1 MSTDGIQQQYIPAS
15 LDGLVY
21 VDVDGLTVNGVPV
34 DLDNLVP
41 YTNATKNLNLG
52 TFNFETLGN
61 VSAKQHIFPSF
72 PSTLM
77 TGAMTSSIFT
87 ADAWGF
93 ANTISTVSLSPTVT
107 TSYLTLSNLINNS
120 TIVTFQ
126 NDGIA
131 NFGSTIVRTSHMASN
146 VYDVVNLSTLQAS
159 NAFIENVNALNFVKY
174 VGSTDDLDMGAST
187 IKTTGLIH
195 AGALRITSSISNT
208 DYSISVNGT
217 DYLEFTNLTSL
228 QKVYTDGDSIW
239 IPNRIFCNSTIYT
252 NDLQMGNTIY
262 FSYGTGQQ
270 WGTTINGS
278 AEYEIQDD
286 LGAMRLRLSKSTGLT
301 VSTLNIT
308 NVPSATP
315 TLALG
320 VNGSGGVVS
329 FAVPSGA
336 SFPFT
341 GTTNINGGLQ
351 TIQNATQFNPSL
363 DANSYFV
370 TGVFPTTYVFT
381 TNWTVNPV
389 SGTEANVALD
399 PAVFYFDTNHKYI
412 ISFTGIYGTGATW
425 VGTVFNSSTATTV
438 SDASI
443 AITTS
448 PQNLS
453 ITFTAGSSNPSIY
466 LRFVGSSGTLRFTN
480 FTIKEVD
487 LQIMGNVALSS
498 EIDSNIV
505 QSNGR
510 TANVANALRVNQT
523 SVATAPTLTTA
534 SLPAGVSASSLS
546 GSYTLTAT
554 AGGATFGMWLGSSFT
569 YMAGAKYTFTFTG
582 FSTNAT
588 ATQAMIMYVNTY
600 TGGSGTFIGDYI
612 VNVPITSS
620 TVSGSFTATSN
631 NNVVFNFISSAAG
644 RSISFTGFTLTRADT
659 QITGIA
665 TLPTNTGTIVAGLGL
680 NSSNQIVSYSASGA
694 PNFSAVTVGSVPY
707 ESAVDTF
714 SNSLITQGTNSL
726 GYSGGSFTA
735 STGIGSITY
744 SAPTY
749 TANSSASFQGIIN
762 LSTLPNYALN
772 TSCIA
777 QFTALS
783 FPLFAVAPYPYF
795 TLTCGATVVYTS
807 AVGASGTITMPFTPT
822 STTLFVTIYFKAPG
836 TGVTVPVLTWTNFTI
851 STPAMTTTGTSLV
864 NGIANIHAGSPVA
877 VPNGFMSAGSLTIGD
892 VTRNYGGGTTTWN
905 NNTAGL
911 LFECLD
917 NTEIAVHDAGARVAS
932 MMRYN
937 ANTLTMGRDMGWGT
951 SNVATAGNFTVSGTT
966 TTLGNRLLGTTDASP
981 TGNFWIGLNGSGSE
995 GDRLAIA
1002 LTGTQATGVV
1012 SLINL
1017 NKNTVATGNFTVNVD
1032 FRKEGGNSGANWFSI
1047 RGTDPNNSPYLEFFT
1062 ANVRRCYIGY
1072 ASTGQVDF
1080 MGENGAQLMF
1090 GTQSVPR
1097 MIITTAG
1104 DVNVTNNLTG
1114 ACLVVTSGGTYQ
1126 AGCLYSDTNWGML
1139 IRGRVP
1145 GAVAEFDFRNS
1156 AEAVRMRITPD
1167 GRVNIANRLTV
1178 GGANSQ
1184 GVIDIVNPNGTYTH
1198 LGWTDNQNYIRGVN
1212 TIMDTPVT
1220 LSTAGGAGGTPR
1232 IQSGNTN
1239 RSMRYDDGNLV
1250 TWLLNNAG
1258 SSPIPFT
1265 HSSWGAGSGG
1275 GYTVIARSEGVTQ
1288 MGLGF
1293 GVSTAG
1299 AYRSVIIS
1307 LAPAIIWGEL
1317 ILSGGTIYTSCNG
1330 TINLYTAGGGWI
1342 FVSDQRC
1349 KRDIK
1354 DIKTTRSLERIMAL
1368 KPKTYKK
1375 IYPENPETPIS
1386 DKVRDADHIGFLAQD
1401 VMDSNPHCIDE
1412 WVDDKC
1418 VCDDDDGKRLGIA
1431 YGDINVHM
1439 VGAIQELKKQNDA
1452 QQKEIDELKEMVKAL
1467 MEKLK

>member
-52 TFNFETLGN
+52 TFNFETLGG
-61 VSAKQHIFPSF
+61 VSAPQHVFTPF
-72 PSTLM
+72 TSTLM

-107 TSYLTLSNLINNS
+107 ASYLTLKNITNNN
-120 TIVTFQ
+120 TVVTFK
-126 NDGIA
+126 NDGSA
-131 NFGSTIVRTSHMASN
+131 DFGNTKVRVSTMASN

-159 NAFIENVNALNFVKY
+159 VAFIENVNALNY
-174 VGSTDDLDMGAST
+174 VPYTGATDNLNMGAST
-187 IKTTGLIH
+187 ITTTGLIN

-208 DYSISVNGT
+208 DYSVSVNGT
-217 DYLEFTNLTSL
+217 DFLEFTNLTSL

-351 TIQNATQFNPSL
+351 TLQNATQFNPSL

-453 ITFTAGSSNPSIY
+453 ITFTAGSSNPAIY

-487 LQIMGNVALSS
+487 VEILGNIAFSS

-510 TANVANALRVNQT
+510 TTNLAGGLKVNQT

-554 AGGATFGMWLGSSFT
+554 AGGANFGMWLGSSFT
-569 YMAGAKYTFTFTG
+569 YIAGAKYTFTFTG

-588 ATQAMIMYVNTY
+588 ATQAMILYTNTY
-600 TGGSGTFIGDYI
+600 TGGIGTFIGDYI

-680 NSSNQIVSYSASGA
+680 NSSNQIVSYSASGN
-694 PNFSAVTVGSVPY
+694 PDFSAVSVGYVPY
-707 ESAVDTF
+707 ESASNVF
-714 SNSLITQGTNSL
+714 SNSLMTVGTNSL

-735 STGIGSITY
+735 STGIASITFSSPTY
-744 SAPTY
+744 SA
-749 TANSSASFQGIIN
+749 NSNASFQGII
-762 LSTLPNYALN
+762 TLPALPTTALN
-772 TSCIA
+772 TACIA
-777 QFTALS
+777 TITAS
-783 FPLFAVAPYPYF
+783 AFPVFAVAPYPYF
-795 TLTCGATVVYTS
+795 TLTSGATVVYTS
-807 AVGASGTITMPFTPT
+807 PVGSPGTVSMPFTPT
-822 STTLFVTIYFKAPG
+822 STTLFITLYFKAPP
-836 TGVTVPVLTWTNFTI
+836 TGFTGSVFTWTNFTI
-851 STPAMTTTGTSLV
+851 TTPSMITTGYNTVTGRLVLDGTGATEIYNGRIDAYNATGNNNLMIRSWWGIGFPSYDNIVRIGMDTRTGNADFGGAITTGGNITMASGTFRKNSSANPNNWAAIQEGGAANSPYVEFYYGSLRRGYIGNATASV
-864 NGIANIHAGSPVA
+864 LQLVAENNCDFNLITGGSVRMIATNAGDIGIGRTPGYKFDVGGSMRVKNVLNADDSMCYYGENATWNSRLVVGAGTDKSAASTAQVITTDGNLHMDAGNSKDMYYGYYPNSRGTPNTHRFYGSGIYFGSGLPQQDTTAIAPICFNGSQLFRSANIHNIIYSSNSVGWSGGINTTYAFYRTNGYVATMIHGKCSYYVGGSTMA
-877 VPNGFMSAGSLTIGD
+877 YPNLRVYSQNTGQYWYYDLRNFTNNGSNH
-892 VTRNYGGGTTTWN
+892 VTFPFQVIFNS
-905 NNTAGL
+905 NNT
-911 LFECLD
+911 
-917 NTEIAVHDAGARVAS
+917 TAV
-932 MMRYN
+932 
-937 ANTLTMGRDMGWGT
+937 GWFDVYFY
-951 SNVATAGNFTVSGTT
+951 S
-966 TTLGNRLLGTTDASP
+966 
-981 TGNFWIGLNGSGSE
+981 
-995 GDRLAIA
+995 
-1002 LTGTQATGVV
+1002 
-1012 SLINL
+1012 
-1017 NKNTVATGNFTVNVD
+1017 
-1032 FRKEGGNSGANWFSI
+1032 GGN
-1047 RGTDPNNSPYLEFFT
+1047 LFT
-1062 ANVRRCYIGY
+1062 
-1072 ASTGQVDF
+1072 
-1080 MGENGAQLMF
+1080 
-1090 GTQSVPR
+1090 
-1097 MIITTAG
+1097 
-1104 DVNVTNNLTG
+1104 
-1114 ACLVVTSGGTYQ
+1114 
-1126 AGCLYSDTNWGML
+1126 
-1139 IRGRVP
+1139 
-1145 GAVAEFDFRNS
+1145 
-1156 AEAVRMRITPD
+1156 
-1167 GRVNIANRLTV
+1167 
-1178 GGANSQ
+1178 
-1184 GVIDIVNPNGTYTH
+1184 
-1198 LGWTDNQNYIRGVN
+1198 
-1212 TIMDTPVT
+1212 
-1220 LSTAGGAGGTPR
+1220 
-1232 IQSGNTN
+1232 
-1239 RSMRYDDGNLV
+1239 
-1250 TWLLNNAG
+1250 
-1258 SSPIPFT
+1258 
-1265 HSSWGAGSGG
+1265 
-1275 GYTVIARSEGVTQ
+1275 
-1288 MGLGF
+1288 
-1293 GVSTAG
+1293 
-1299 AYRSVIIS
+1299 
-1307 LAPAIIWGEL
+1307 
-1317 ILSGGTIYTSCNG
+1317 
-1330 TINLYTAGGGWI
+1330 
-1342 FVSDQRC
+1342 
-1349 KRDIK
+1349 
-1354 DIKTTRSLERIMAL
+1354 
-1368 KPKTYKK
+1368 
-1375 IYPENPETPIS
+1375 
-1386 DKVRDADHIGFLAQD
+1386 
-1401 VMDSNPHCIDE
+1401 DSNDQLWILADTGMSSQF
-1412 WVDDKC
+1412 V
-1418 VCDDDDGKRLGIA
+1418 
-1431 YGDINVHM
+1431 
-1439 VGAIQELKKQNDA
+1439 
-1452 QQKEIDELKEMVKAL
+1452 
-1467 MEKLK
+1467 